1 MYKSN
6 SRENKIMKR
15 RIRKEI
21 IKFFVKINSL
31 SIVDDYANFVLLS
44 LIIEIVI
51 KILIIIKLSRY

>member
-6 SRENKIMKR
+6 SRENKVMKR

-31 SIVDDYANFVLLS
+31 SIVDDYVSFVSLS
-44 LIIEIVI
+44 LIIEIDI